1 MTITIADLETKYA
14 AWFLGVKNTEYVKQ
28 EILALFQMEP
38 DEEHTWSEQ
47 DIFEQARKIIRK
59 WNDIENHEN
68 DLMTNR
74 P

>member
-1 MTITIADLETKYA
+1 MTITAADLDTKYA
-14 AWFLGVKNTEYVKQ
+14 AWFLGMRNTDYAKQ
-28 EILALFQMEP
+28 EILALFQTEP

-47 DIFEQARKIIRK
+47 DFFEQARKIIRK